1 MEATE
6 KGVKYVQS
14 YLSQKYSVAK
24 TFSKALVNDREVP
37 WYLKP
42 QIGFSN
48 LNSYNVKNSLKLRR
62 YGNVLIRQDANSF
75 AKEESVGENIMLVY
89 IVLYPPI
96 RIFNAHI

>member
-48 LNSYNVKNSLKLRR
+48 LNS
-62 YGNVLIRQDANSF
+62 
-75 AKEESVGENIMLVY
+75 
-89 IVLYPPI
+89 
-96 RIFNAHI
+96 